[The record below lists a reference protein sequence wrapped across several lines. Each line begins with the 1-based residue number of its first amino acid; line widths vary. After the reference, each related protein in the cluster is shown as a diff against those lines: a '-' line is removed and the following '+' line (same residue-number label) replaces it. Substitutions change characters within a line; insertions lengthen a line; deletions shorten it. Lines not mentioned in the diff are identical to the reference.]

1 MTVNE
6 LFEKLEFARSQGF
19 GELPVVIEAD
29 HGQTP
34 MHSSWAGVDAVMKFW
49 NNCPNGPSGT
59 FNEMYD
65 VGFLKLPEN
74 K

>member
-6 LFEKLEFARSQGF
+6 LYEKLEFARSQGF

-34 MHSSWAGVDAVMKFW
+34 MHSSWAGVNAVEDTKQYMMYRMDTFED
-49 NNCPNGPSGT
+49 PNI
-59 FNEMYD
+59 Y
-65 VGFLKLPEN
+65 LIQAY
-74 K
+74 

>member
-34 MHSSWAGVDAVMKFW
+34 MHSSWAGVDAVEDTGQYMMYRMDSFED
-49 NNCPNGPSGT
+49 PNI
-59 FNEMYD
+59 Y
-65 VGFLKLPEN
+65 LIQAY
-74 K
+74 